1 MNKLKTELK
10 QILTDKL
17 FLSISMPFLIVIIFE
32 LFFKISNYGLMFN
45 VSVRAFAFSFF
56 IGILIYLLLLAI
68 TGKNY
73 PTTRIF
79 CCILF
84 IFSVINQI
92 KIEYTGDAIS
102 FSDLNFLSVSTKL
115 TSLISSSIIFIL
127 LKYIIY
133 FGILGYIYIKIINF
147 SKNNNFNFKNIKLRI
162 STFTV
167 IILIFIGLYIPNIN
181 TKNIFLDLVFE
192 NKKSIGF
199 DHYTTNRSCY
209 EKYTIFSGLYGLLLN
224 NRFWE
229 PDNYNQATL
238 DNLLNDAK
246 TSNTTNSSL
255 GTPNIIIVFSEAW
268 WNLDKLNEIE
278 FDKELTSN
286 FNKLKEEGKCIDLLT
301 CTYGGMS
308 ENVAFQLL
316 TGGSLNYF
324 PTGYVPIMQL
334 YDRPNSSN
342 IVSIIKDLNKNN
354 YETTIAFGKD
364 YYNSEIAFKKLG
376 FKNYIEFIPTI
387 FNKKGFFIS
396 DEYITDEIINKL
408 ENKSSQKIFYMAE
421 TIQNH
426 MPYIEKYTDYNIS
439 TTKTILSDTE
449 NDVLLGF
456 AQGVYDADAQLG
468 RLYEYIKQYNE
479 PTILLFLGDHL
490 PFLRTKTGNNLLN
503 KFSYFNTTDSLEKT
517 YRAYNTQALLLSNYD
532 INLDYIPNIL
542 STDLLLTAIVNN
554 MDIEINDY
562 YKWLYSTINTL
573 PASNLNI
580 SIDNKGNFYYN
591 SSLPNNMKK
600 IYDLKNL
607 MQYNFFIKN
616 SGKE

>member
-1 MNKLKTELK
+1 MFNLKAELK

-17 FLSISMPFLIVIIFE
+17 FLSISIPLLIISIFE
-32 LFFKISNYGLMFN
+32 LFFKICNYGLMFN
-45 VSVRAFAFSFF
+45 VSIRAFAFSFF
-56 IGILIYLLLLAI
+56 IGMLIYLLLLTI
-68 TGKNY
+68 TGKTY
-73 PTTRIF
+73 HTTKIF

-84 IFSVINQI
+84 IFSLINQI

-133 FGILGYIYIKIINF
+133 FGILAYIYIKIIKL
-147 SKNNNFNFKNIKLRI
+147 SKTFNFNFKNIKLRI
-162 STFTV
+162 ATFTI

-192 NKKSIGF
+192 YKKSVGF

-286 FNKLKEEGKCIDLLT
+286 FNKLKKEGKCIDLLT

-334 YDRPNSSN
+334 YDRPNSSK

-387 FNKKGFFIS
+387 FNQKGFFIS

-439 TTKTILSDTE
+439 TKKTILSDKE

-468 RLYEYIKQYNE
+468 RLYDYIKQYDE

-517 YRAYNTQALLLSNYD
+517 YRFFNTQALILSNYD

-542 STDLLLTAIVNN
+542 STDLLLTSIVNN
-554 MDIEINDY
+554 MDIEISDY
-562 YKWLYSTINTL
+562 YKWLYSTINIL
-573 PASNLNI
+573 PASNLNM
-580 SIDNKGNFYYN
+580 SIDNNGNFYYN

>member
-133 FGILGYIYIKIINF
+133 FGILGYLYIKIINF

-376 FKNYIEFIPTI
+376 FKNYIEFIPTL